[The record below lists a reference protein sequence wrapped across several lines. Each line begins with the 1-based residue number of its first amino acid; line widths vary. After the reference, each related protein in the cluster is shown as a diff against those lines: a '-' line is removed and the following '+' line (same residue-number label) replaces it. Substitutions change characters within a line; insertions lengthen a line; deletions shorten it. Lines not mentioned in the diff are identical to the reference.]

1 MTFRRFRKPFL
12 TMPLRHSR
20 RGWIALTCL
29 VALAGAGTVDAQDR
43 RTVSGTVS
51 DSSGRPIPYVNVDGG
66 PRYRTLSN
74 ASGEFTLSVPS
85 KEGLDI
91 AIRRIG
97 FLPGRIRLEPGG
109 DTTINVSLQQ
119 LAVLLTTQVVR
130 AQQQVRTLETR
141 GFYGRMLE
149 RERGALVGDFVT
161 PEEIEMRNPQRVTQL
176 LEQIRGISVRRANR
190 CQVIAT
196 CYRVFGTSGCAATV
210 FLDGQRLNSL
220 GAAAA
225 DASGAPAIDELI
237 PVTGV
242 SAVEVY
248 PRGSSAPPRYQSLA
262 GTCAIVLIWT
272 R

>member
-1 MTFRRFRKPFL
+1 MQRLQIRLGLF
-12 TMPLRHSR
+12 
-20 RGWIALTCL
+20 A
-29 VALAGAGTVDAQDR
+29 VAATVFSLPAGAQDR

-51 DSSGRPIPYVNVDGG
+51 DSSGRPIPYVNIDGG
-66 PRYRTLSN
+66 PRYRALTN
-74 ASGEFTLSVPS
+74 AAGEYSFLLPPNDV
-85 KEGLDI
+85 LDV
-91 AIRRIG
+91 AVRRIG
-97 FLPGRIRLEPGG
+97 FLPQKFRVEKGA

-119 LAVLLTTQVVR
+119 LAVLMNTQVIR

-141 GFYGRMLE
+141 GFYSRMLDQ
-149 RERGALVGDFVT
+149 ERGSLVGEFVT

-176 LEQIRGISVRRANR
+176 LEQRRGLQVRRVDR

-196 CYRVFGTSGCAATV
+196 CYRVQGQGGCAATIY
-210 FLDGQRLNSL
+210 LDGQRLNKL
-220 GAAAA
+220 GTGSAAR
-225 DASGAPAIDELI
+225 DEGAYPAIDELI

-248 PRGSSAPPRYQSLA
+248 PRGSSAPSKYQSLA

>member
-1 MTFRRFRKPFL
+1 MRAAFV
-12 TMPLRHSR
+12 
-20 RGWIALTCL
+20 AL
-29 VALAGAGTVDAQDR
+29 VAAPSLSAQDVRTVTGTV
-43 RTVSGTVS
+43 T
-51 DSSGRPIPYVNVDGG
+51 DSAGQPIPYVSVDGG
-66 PRYRTLSN
+66 PRYRTLTN
-74 ASGEFTLSVPS
+74 ASGEWSLRLPPTEAIDV
-85 KEGLDI
+85 

-97 FLPGRIRLEPGG
+97 YLPGKVRVLQGS
-109 DTTINVSLQQ
+109 DTTIAVTLQR

-141 GFYGRMLE
+141 GFYSRMLDQ
-149 RERGALVGDFVT
+149 ERGALVGEFVM

-176 LEQIRGISVRRANR
+176 LEQRRGIQVRRADR

-196 CYRVFGTSGCAATV
+196 CFRVYGQGGCAATV

-220 GAAAA
+220 ASAAS
-225 DASGAPAIDELI
+225 DANSAPAIDELI
-237 PVTGV
+237 PVSGV
-242 SAVEVY
+242 SAIEVY